1 MPAFQLSIQL
11 FYAPYLRGA
20 SLQKITLHIEL
31 ENNLLNM
38 QHISSVDTIP
48 SSTTKGK
55 ARLSSLPAA
64 FLGTRRLQRD
74 T

>member
-1 MPAFQLSIQL
+1 M
-11 FYAPYLRGA
+11 
-20 SLQKITLHIEL
+20 QKITLHIEL

-48 SSTTKGK
+48 LAQQRAKPVYPVC
-55 ARLSSLPAA
+55 LLPSWEPEGYRAT
-64 FLGTRRLQRD
+64 LNKLQLMVMVI